1 MKKLY
6 ILGLTMAAT
15 ALTAQAQFSIQ
26 KVVMEE
32 FTGAW
37 CQYCADG
44 SYRAQQVEANYP
56 DAMVVAIHDGDAM
69 EVTIGADM
77 ASFYS
82 PAYPQALINR
92 SGALVSRG
100 SWNSTVGTALQ
111 GAAAVTVS
119 FDSVSYNA
127 TTREFVADVKAMFT
141 GPETGDLRLNL
152 MVVEDHLTGSGSGWN
167 QVNAD
172 NGTPG
177 HPYFQ
182 AGNPIIGFDHRHV
195 MRTML
200 DGAWGVP
207 GVIPS
212 SVNFGTTATRRYT
225 FTLPAGWKAWDVS
238 LVAVVQKYGLGV
250 NDREIIN
257 GEEFHLN
264 NLVVG
269 TIDQLDHSKP
279 YMTVSP
285 NPVTSMSK
293 ITYTLQAAGQVRL
306 EVLNTL
312 GQHVATL
319 GEGIMNEGV
328 HTINWDGRTGNGSPA
343 ENGIYIVRL
352 VTENGQSCMTKVMLA
367 R

>member
-6 ILGLTMAAT
+6 ALGLTIAAT

-44 SYRAQQVEANYP
+44 AVKADQVEANYA
-56 DAMVVAIHDGDAM
+56 DAMVISVHDGDAM
-69 EVTIGADM
+69 EVPEGVDM
-77 ASFYS
+77 ASFYG

-100 SWNSTVGTALQ
+100 AWSSTVGTALQ
-111 GAAAVTVS
+111 GASAVTVS
-119 FDSVSYNA
+119 LDSITYNA
-127 TTREFVADVKAMFT
+127 STRTFNATVKAMFT
-141 GPETGDLRLNL
+141 GPESGDMRLNL
-152 MVVEDHLTGSGSGWN
+152 IVVEDNLTGSGSGWN

-172 NGTPG
+172 NNTPG
-177 HPYFQ
+177 HPYYQ
-182 AGNPIIGFDHRHV
+182 AGNPIIGFNHRHV

-200 DGAWGVP
+200 DGAWGVA

-212 SVNFGTTATRRYT
+212 TVNFGTTATRNYT
-225 FTLPAGWKAWDVS
+225 FTLPAGWKPWDVS
-238 LVAVVQKYGLGV
+238 FVAIVQKYGAAV
-250 NDREIIN
+250 NEREIIN
-257 GEEFHLN
+257 GEEFLLS

-269 TIDQLDHSKP
+269 NAAQLDHSKS

-285 NPVTSMSK
+285 NPISDVSK
-293 ITYTLQAAGQVRL
+293 ITYTLQSAGQIRL
-306 EVLNTL
+306 EVLNML

-328 HTINWDGRTGNGSPA
+328 HTITWDGRTGNGSLA

-352 VTENGQSCMTKVMLA
+352 VTENGQSSTTKVMLA

>member
-6 ILGLTMAAT
+6 TLGFAIAAT

-44 SYRAQQVEANYP
+44 AVKADQVENNYA
-56 DAMVVAIHDGDAM
+56 DAIVVSVHDGDAM
-69 EVTIGADM
+69 EVQEGIDM
-77 ASFYS
+77 ASFYG

-100 SWNSTVGTALQ
+100 AWSSQVGTALQ
-111 GAAAVTVS
+111 GASAVTVS

-127 TTREFVADVKAMFT
+127 TTREFIADVKAMFT
-141 GPETGDLRLNL
+141 GPESGDLRLNL
-152 MVVEDHLTGSGSGWN
+152 IVLEDNLRGVGTGWN

-177 HPYFQ
+177 HPYYQ
-182 AGNPIIGFDHRHV
+182 AGNPIVGFNHRHV

-200 DGAWGVP
+200 DGAWGVS

-225 FTLPAGWKAWDVS
+225 FTLPAGWKPWDVS
-238 LVAVVQKYGLGV
+238 LVAIVQKYGAGI
-250 NDREIIN
+250 NEREILN

-264 NLVVG
+264 TLVVG
-269 TIDQLDHSKP
+269 TTDQLDHSKP

-285 NPVTSMSK
+285 NPVSDISK
-293 ITYTLQAAGQVRL
+293 ITYTLQSAGQIRL

-319 GEGIMNEGV
+319 GEGVMNEGV
-328 HTINWDGRTGNGSPA
+328 HSINWDGRNANGSLA

-352 VTENGQSCMTKVMLA
+352 VTENGQSSMTKVMLA